1 MLVSCTSGTFV
12 VPISVATKWNGSLQL
27 CLYNAVFVVFVVIL
41 AFIVIIG
48 RDGGDR
54 PQLIRVDQDH
64 GKGHVQFPNR
74 EYEKCH
80 EDHVPERQ
88 GHGAQYEQFWQ

>member
-1 MLVSCTSGTFV
+1 MYEWNICCADTSRNKVERVAALV
-12 VPISVATKWNGSLQL
+12 
-27 CLYNAVFVVFVVIL
+27 CLYNTVVVVVVVIF

-48 RDGGDR
+48 RDGGDG